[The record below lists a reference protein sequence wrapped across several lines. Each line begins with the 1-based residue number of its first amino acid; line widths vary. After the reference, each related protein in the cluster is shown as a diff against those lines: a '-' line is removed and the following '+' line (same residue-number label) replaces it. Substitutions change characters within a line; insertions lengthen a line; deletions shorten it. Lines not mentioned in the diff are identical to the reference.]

1 MGHIIALLLIATGL
15 TAVQPAKAIPD
26 ADTRHDVISFAKDGW
41 APVPYELSHG
51 VILLKATINGQPITM
66 LLDNGTSDTMI
77 DEGYARRNGIPI
89 GKPTKSAV
97 TGVSTTLSTRRTDS
111 VQLGVP
117 HALTITGPLIAMD
130 LTTMSKALG
139 QQIAAVLGADVLDHI
154 AFMVRPDQQKV
165 VLIGSG
171 GITVGPGALTVPLLD
186 GHQIDATVNGIPV
199 KLEVDFGSNGVV
211 SLNDPAWRRAIPAG
225 AAIETGSHISA
236 DGVNRV
242 EQRTKGELRVGSASV
257 RDAPIDNGY
266 TRTDKGDGLLGN
278 GFLSKAGVIVD
289 VQEKKLILIPQRA
302 NNAPPPR
309 ASGSTGA

>member
-51 VILLKATINGQPITM
+51 VILLKATI
-66 LLDNGTSDTMI
+66 
-77 DEGYARRNGIPI
+77 
-89 GKPTKSAV
+89 
-97 TGVSTTLSTRRTDS
+97 
-111 VQLGVP
+111 
-117 HALTITGPLIAMD
+117 
-130 LTTMSKALG
+130 
-139 QQIAAVLGADVLDHI
+139 
-154 AFMVRPDQQKV
+154 
-165 VLIGSG
+165 
-171 GITVGPGALTVPLLD
+171 
-186 GHQIDATVNGIPV
+186 NGIPV